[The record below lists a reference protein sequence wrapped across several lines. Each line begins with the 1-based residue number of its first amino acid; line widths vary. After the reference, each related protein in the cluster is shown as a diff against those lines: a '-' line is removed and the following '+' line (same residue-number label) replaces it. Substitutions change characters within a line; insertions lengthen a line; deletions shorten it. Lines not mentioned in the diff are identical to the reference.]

1 MTTPST
7 AARIAL
13 ALLPPVLVAG
23 AGGALL
29 VRQAQAEHRAD
40 QGDVRLAESTRRIAD
55 LVTALQNE
63 RGSAGGGAATDAA
76 LSAVD
81 GDPLAA
87 TGDLL
92 GRLDELENVRA
103 VIVPGRSA
111 IGYGEIT
118 AALLDRYAVLAGQV
132 DDIEVRDRLSIRH
145 RLAQVRDELDLNRSL
160 IADAIAAGGLEA
172 ASAQAA
178 RSALARGLAADPAL
192 VPAES
197 LAAWRET
204 AAEALPPAKPF
215 RNGAVSAPQWKA
227 VTGTVLAALDRSS
240 AEQAAAAERRAAA
253 ESKASQAW
261 LTWLLIGLGVLL
273 VAAVLPGVLLLRRLG
288 SDNTALEAAVHDV
301 AVNRL
306 PELLQRIRDGRFE
319 GDKPPGPPE
328 LPAELGPVAAAVDAI
343 CGEAVAAAAAQRTMR
358 NGYAQVFSNM
368 FRRTQTLVQRQL
380 QLVER
385 LEKAEQNPEHLTR
398 LFQLD
403 HLIVRMR
410 RHNENVLV
418 LSGTEL
424 VRKSATPASVAS
436 IIQAARAE
444 VEAYQRVESI
454 DPPQAEITGAA
465 ASDLVR
471 LLAELIDNATSFSAP
486 ESTVAVQAQVLR
498 DGSLSIAVIDEGI
511 GMSDEEVLAANE
523 RLTRLG
529 STELARSRRVGL
541 LVVGRLAGRHG
552 FGIELLGGDRSVGVT
567 ALVSV
572 PAEVVVGAERPG
584 WADRRHAL
592 KAASQRRKSA
602 AALEPA
608 PAAPRT
614 TQAPAD
620 ERSKELVEQAH
631 ANVPAELP
639 VRTPNKQIGKT
650 LPDPK
655 ARVASGW
662 FAARNTAGQQRAV
675 SVAPGAAP
683 AEEGWSVLATAGRP
697 RTYEY
702 TEDGLPIREAGKHLV
717 PGSAK
722 PAGDREARAIER
734 DAGRTRSRLSS
745 FQTGVRKAKA
755 PDGTGRPARLAGWK
769 SLGKKTTAELSAVA
783 QPGPKNRKSE

>member
-1 MTTPST
+1 MTTTSRGLSVT
-7 AARIAL
+7 ARIVL
-13 ALLPPVLVAG
+13 ALLPPVLVVG
-23 AGGALL
+23 AAGALL
-29 VRQAQAEHRAD
+29 VRQARAEKAAAQAD
-40 QGDVRLAESTRRIAD
+40 LRLTESTRRLGD
-55 LVTALQNE
+55 LVTALRHE
-63 RGSAGGGAATDAA
+63 RVTAGGRTATDAA
-76 LSAVD
+76 LTEVT
-81 GDPLAA
+81 GDPLAVS
-87 TGDLL
+87 GDDALRGELAKL
-92 GRLDELENVRA
+92 GDVRA
-103 VIVPGRSA
+103 VIVPARSA
-111 IGYGEIT
+111 AGYREIT
-118 AALLDRYAVLAGQV
+118 AALLDRYAVLANQAA
-132 DDIEVRDRLSIRH
+132 DRELRDHLMARQ
-145 RLAQVRDELDLNRSL
+145 RLAQARDKPGAGADLDSRDAEL
-160 IADAIAAGGLEA
+160 
-172 ASAQAA
+172 
-178 RSALARGLAADPAL
+178 
-192 VPAES
+192 VS
-197 LAAWRET
+197 LA
-204 AAEALPPAKPF
+204 
-215 RNGAVSAPQWKA
+215 QH
-227 VTGTVLAALDRSS
+227 
-240 AEQAAAAERRAAA
+240 RAAA
-253 ESKASQAW
+253 ENDVSTAW
-261 LTWLLIGLGVLL
+261 LTWLLIGLCVLV
-273 VAAVLPGVLLLRRLG
+273 VAAVVPGVLLLRRLG
-288 SDNTALEAAVHDV
+288 TDTTALEAAVHDV

-306 PELLQRIRDGRFE
+306 PELLQRIRDGRLE
-319 GDKPPGPPE
+319 GDTPPSPPT
-328 LPAELGPVAAAVDAI
+328 LPAELGPIGEAFGTV
-343 CGEAVAAAAAQRTMR
+343 CGEAVAAAVAQRTMR
-358 NGYAQVFSNM
+358 NGYAEVFTAM

-385 LEKAEQNPEHLTR
+385 LEKDEQNPEQLTR

-410 RHNENVLV
+410 RNNENVLV

-424 VRKSATPASVAS
+424 VRKSAKPTSVAT

-444 VEAYQRVESI
+444 VEAYQRVEAV

-465 ASDLVR
+465 ANDLVR

-592 KAASQRRKSA
+592 KAAAQRRKAAPAVEAPAGRRGTETAASSGARGAEA
-602 AALEPA
+602 AASSRARGTET
-608 PAAPRT
+608 AASSGARGAET
-614 TQAPAD
+614 AASSGARGDGSVSSEQRGKD
-620 ERSKELVEQAH
+620 LVEQAH

-639 VRTPNKQIGKT
+639 TRTPNKQIGKT

-662 FAARNTAGQQRAV
+662 FSARNTAGQKRAV
-675 SVAPGAAP
+675 SVAAGAAP
-683 AEEGWSVLATAGRP
+683 ADEGWSVLSTAGRP

-702 TEDGLPIREAGKHLV
+702 TDDGLPIREAGKHLV

-722 PAGDREARAIER
+722 PAGERKARAIER

-755 PDGTGRPARLAGWK
+755 SDETGRPARTSGWK
-769 SLGKKTTAELSAVA
+769 SLGKKTTA
-783 QPGPKNRKSE
+783 P